1 MQQRYHTLVPVVS
14 DQLGLRRPDRDPSHS
29 VVLLAGSLSS
39 WIATCRGGTAA
50 ATTKDIDRV
59 GLARALDLAPE
70 RDGGYDLM
78 DHLPGDEPPESHW
91 P

>member
-1 MQQRYHTLVPVVS
+1 MDCDVQGR
-14 DQLGLRRPDRDPSHS
+14 
-29 VVLLAGSLSS
+29 
-39 WIATCRGGTAA
+39 TAA
-50 ATTKDIDRV
+50 AATKDIDRV

>member
-14 DQLGLRRPDRDPSHS
+14 DQLGLRRPEPRPVPLRHPVGR
-29 VVLLAGSLSS
+29 VVVVMDCDVQG
-39 WIATCRGGTAA
+39 RTAA
-50 ATTKDIDRV
+50 AATKDIDRV